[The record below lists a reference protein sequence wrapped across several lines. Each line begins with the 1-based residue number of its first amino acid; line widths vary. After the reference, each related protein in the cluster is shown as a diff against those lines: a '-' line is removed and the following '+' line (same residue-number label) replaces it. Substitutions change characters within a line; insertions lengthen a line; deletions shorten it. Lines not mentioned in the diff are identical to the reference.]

1 MIIHFTLNGA
11 PQELTVNPG
20 ENVQKLLFNMG
31 MHSVRNSDDGFGFA
45 GSDAIIFNGN
55 IVNASLLIAAQ
66 LEKADIRTAESL
78 GKWNELSLVQQAMVD
93 VGVVQSGY
101 NDPAAALIITDL
113 LDRIAA
119 PTREEIDD
127 ALSGLFSRD
136 AGWQQYYQVI
146 ELAVARKNNPQ
157 ATIDIAPTFRDD
169 LEVIG
174 KHYPKTDAA
183 KMVQA
188 KPCYVEDRVTAD
200 ACVIKMLR
208 SPHAHALI
216 THLDVSKAEALP
228 GVVHVITHLNCPDI
242 YYTPGGQSAPEPSP
256 LDRRMFGKKMR
267 HVGDRV
273 AAVVAESEEIALEA
287 LKLIDV
293 EYEVLKPVMSIDEAM
308 AEDAPV
314 VHDEPVVYVAGA
326 PDTLEDDNSHAAQR
340 GEHMIINFPI
350 GSRPR
355 KNIAASIHGHIGDM
369 DKGFADADVIIERTY
384 NSTQA
389 QQCPTETHICFTRMD
404 GDRLVIHASTQ
415 VPWHLR
421 RQVARLVGM
430 KQHKVHVIKERVG
443 GGFGSKQDILL
454 EEVCAWATC
463 VTGRPVLFRY
473 TREEEF
479 IANTSRHVAKVT
491 VKLGAKKDGRL
502 TAVKMDFRANT
513 GPYGNH
519 SLTVPCNGPALS
531 LPLYPCDNVD
541 FQVTTYYSNIC
552 PNGAYQGYGAPKGNF
567 AITMALAEL
576 AEQLQID
583 QLEIIERNRVH
594 EGQELK
600 ILGAIGEGKA
610 PTSVPSAASCALEE
624 ILRQG
629 REMIQWSS
637 PKPQNGDWHIGR
649 GVAIIMQKSGIPDID
664 QANCMIKLESD
675 GTFIVHSGGADIG
688 TGLDTVV
695 TKLAAEVLHCP
706 PQDVHVISGDTDH
719 ALFDKGAYASSG
731 TCFSGNAARLAAE
744 NLREK
749 ILFHGAQMLGEPVA
763 DVQLATPGVV
773 LGKKGEVSFGDIAH
787 KGETGTGF
795 GSLVG
800 TGSYITPDFAFPYGA
815 NFAEVAVNTRTG
827 EIRLDKFYALLD
839 CGTPVNP
846 ELALG
851 QIYGATLRAI
861 GHSMSEE
868 IIYDAE
874 GHPLTRD
881 LRSYGAPKIGDI
893 PRDFRAVLVPSDDK
907 VGPFGA
913 KSISE
918 IGVNGA
924 APAIATAIHDA
935 CGIWLREWHFTPEK
949 ILTCLLYTS
958 DAADDPEQAWRSRW
972 VPSHEKKKQN
982 NKKKRETNTHLT
994 LPTTLSR
1001 RGDLG
1006 GCRHMKKKNK
1016 TTKRKERQQHRHYKK
1031 R

>member
-113 LDRIAA
+113 LDRIDA

-273 AAVVAESEEIALEA
+273 AAVVAESEDIALEA

-773 LGKKGEVSFGDIAH
+773 RGKKGEVSFGDIAH

-949 ILTCLLYTS
+949 ILNRAGKNIS
-958 DAADDPEQAWRSRW
+958 
-972 VPSHEKKKQN
+972 
-982 NKKKRETNTHLT
+982 NKWPL
-994 LPTTLSR
+994 R
-1001 RGDLG
+1001 RPVSLF
-1006 GCRHMKKKNK
+1006 
-1016 TTKRKERQQHRHYKK
+1016 ER
-1031 R
+1031 

>member
-1 MIIHFTLNGA
+1 MIIHFNLNGSA
-11 PQELTVNPG
+11 REMKVAPG
-20 ENVQKLLFNMG
+20 ENVQRLLFALG

-45 GSDAIIFNGN
+45 GSDAVLLNGR
-55 IVNASLLIAAQ
+55 IVNASLLVAAQ
-66 LEKADIRTAESL
+66 LDRATVRTAESL
-78 GKWNELSLVQQAMVD
+78 GSWNQLSLVQQAMVD
-93 VGVVQSGY
+93 VGVVQSGF

-113 LDRIAA
+113 LDRVEA
-119 PTREEIDD
+119 PTRDDIDD

-136 AGWQQYYQVI
+136 AGYQQFYQVI
-146 ELAVARKNNPQ
+146 ELAVARKKDPQ
-157 ATIDIAPTFRDD
+157 ARADYAPTFRDD
-169 LEVIG
+169 LAVIG
-174 KHYPKTDAA
+174 KIHPKSDAA

-188 KPCYVEDRVTAD
+188 KPCYVEDRITAD
-200 ACVIKMLR
+200 ACVVKMLR
-208 SPHAHALI
+208 SPHPHALI

-228 GVVHVITHLNCPDI
+228 GVVHVITYRNCPDI

-256 LDRRMFGKKMR
+256 LDRRMFSKKLR

-273 AAVVAESEEIALEA
+273 AAVVAENEETALAA
-287 LKLIDV
+287 LKLI
-293 EYEVLKPVMSIDEAM
+293 EVKYQLLKPVMSIDEAM
-308 AEDAPV
+308 ADDAPV
-314 VHDEPVVYVAGA
+314 VHDEPVIYVAGA
-326 PDTLEDDNSHAAQR
+326 PDTLEEDNRHAVDR
-340 GEHMIINFPI
+340 DEHMIINFPI

-355 KNIAASIHGHIGDM
+355 KNIAASIHGHIGDVAR
-369 DKGFADADVIIERTY
+369 GFAEADVIIERTY
-384 NSTQA
+384 RSTQA
-389 QQCPTETHICFTRMD
+389 QQCPTEPHICFTRMD

-415 VPWHLR
+415 VPWHVR
-421 RQVARLVGM
+421 RQVARIVGL
-430 KQHKVHVIKERVG
+430 KQNKVHVIKERVG

-463 VTGRPVLFRY
+463 VTGRPVYFRY

-502 TAVKMDFRANT
+502 TAINMDFRANT
-513 GPYGNH
+513 GPFGNH

-552 PNGAYQGYGAPKGNF
+552 PTGAYQGYGAPKGNF

-576 AEQLQID
+576 AEQLNID

-594 EGQELK
+594 EGQPLK

-610 PTSVPSAASCALEE
+610 PTSVPTAASCALEE

-629 REMIQWSS
+629 RELIQWDS
-637 PKPQNGDWHIGR
+637 PKPQQGDWRIGR

-695 TKLAAEVLHCP
+695 AKLSAEVLRCP
-706 PQDVHVISGDTDH
+706 LEDIHVISGDTDH

-731 TCFSGNAARLAAE
+731 TCFSGNAARMAAE

-749 ILFHGAQMLGEPVA
+749 ILFHGAQMIGEPREDVTLVA
-763 DVQLATPGVV
+763 PGIVR
-773 LGKKGEVSFGDIAH
+773 GKKGEVSFGDIAH
-787 KGETGTGF
+787 KAETGTGF
-795 GSLVG
+795 GTLVA
-800 TGSYITPDFAFPYGA
+800 TACYITPDFAFPYGA
-815 NFAEVAVNTRTG
+815 NFAEVAVNLRSG
-827 EIRLDKFYALLD
+827 EIRLEKFYALLD

-846 ELALG
+846 DLALG
-851 QIYGATLRAI
+851 QIYGASMRAI
-861 GHSMSEE
+861 GHSLTEE
-868 IIYDAE
+868 ILYDAE

-907 VGPFGA
+907 VGPYGA

-924 APAIATAIHDA
+924 APSIATAIHDA
-935 CGIWLREWHFTPEK
+935 CGVWLREWHFTPEK
-949 ILTCLLYTS
+949 ILS
-958 DAADDPEQAWRSRW
+958 A
-972 VPSHEKKKQN
+972 
-982 NKKKRETNTHLT
+982 
-994 LPTTLSR
+994 
-1001 RGDLG
+1001 LG
-1006 GCRHMKKKNK
+1006 KL
-1016 TTKRKERQQHRHYKK
+1016 
-1031 R
+1031 